1 MRKVLFIIVL
11 LLNITILLHAQQ
23 ADEKIGNLIS
33 QAKWFELQREY
44 TIYKD
49 SLSPFIH
56 DFACSLLSYYFN
68 EPDAPEKLS
77 DMMNKHGQMLDYNSQ
92 LSYGYFIH
100 SCYARMGQNKAAA
113 VVLSDIMKQLEGH
126 LDENMQLEY
135 TDMLKS
141 YQVLANEGEILQV
154 QRPNKDV
161 IIPITVDSVGK
172 YKQKAIHLNA
182 QINGKAQQFQLDTG
196 AGHSVV
202 SPEMAK
208 ECNMR
213 IIRDSIRVGGLK
225 IGYGQLAIAD
235 TFSIGDI
242 TIHKVPFLVLNMKT
256 NNVAADSFMNSL
268 KSLIGADLLVRLEEI
283 NINFDSLQIKI
294 PQKTTPNP
302 FGHSNLRFNNE
313 HLWTIEVTNGTENL
327 SMHFDC
333 GATGSS
339 LTEKY
344 FKEHQNQIEQ
354 TGKQDT
360 VRIAGFGGVMKKDI
374 YKLPNFCVSID
385 SLEACLPEF
394 FVYMD
399 RDSDVPNVVAT
410 EDGWFGM
417 DLFYS
422 YGSVLIN
429 LKDMY
434 VKTTPKKQTDG

>member
-1 MRKVLFIIVL
+1 MRKVLFIIVS
-11 LLNITILLHAQQ
+11 LLNITILLHAQH
-23 ADEKIGNLIS
+23 ADEKIGNLIGQS
-33 QAKWFELQREY
+33 KWFELQREY
-44 TIYKD
+44 IINKD

-56 DFACSLLSYYFN
+56 DFASSLLSYYFN
-68 EPDAPEKLS
+68 EPDAPEKLGE
-77 DMMNKHGQMLDYNSQ
+77 MMNKHGQMLDYNSQ

-100 SCYARMGQNKAAA
+100 SSYARMGQNKVAAA
-113 VVLSDIMKQLEGH
+113 VLSDIMRQLEGH

-161 IIPITVDSVGK
+161 IIPITVDNVGK
-172 YKQKAIHLNA
+172 YEQKAIHLNA
-182 QINGKAQQFQLDTG
+182 QINGNTQQFQLDTG
-196 AGHSVV
+196 ARHSVV
-202 SPEMAK
+202 SPEMATK
-208 ECNMR
+208 CNMR

-225 IGYGQLAIAD
+225 TGYGQLAIAD
-235 TFSIGDI
+235 TFSIGEI
-242 TIHKVPFLVLNMKT
+242 TLHKVPFLVLNMKT
-256 NNVAADSFMNSL
+256 NNAAADSFMTSL
-268 KSLIGADLLVRLEEI
+268 KSLIGADLLVRLEEV

-294 PQKTTPNP
+294 PQKATPNP
-302 FGHSNLRFNNE
+302 LGHSNLRFNNE

-327 SMHFDC
+327 SMHLDC
-333 GATGSS
+333 GAAGSS
-339 LTEKY
+339 LTGKY
-344 FKEHQNQIEQ
+344 FKEHQNRIEQ

-374 YKLPNFCVSID
+374 YKIPNFCISVD
-385 SLEACLPEF
+385 SLKACIPEI
-394 FVYMD
+394 FVYTD
-399 RDSDVPNVVAT
+399 DDIPSVVVN

-434 VKTTPKKQTDG
+434 VKTTPKKQTDD